1 MTGGVNAWE
10 GLRAEGAPES
20 GMTYFPDSAT
30 PGELLDL
37 AWHLEDGSR
46 RFYAEVAEVIK
57 DEEAAGLLASLATA
71 EEHHKDSLDGL
82 RNELFSS
89 VEKDAA
95 DGTGSFSEA
104 GIMEGGIK
112 VSDAIKWAS
121 DKDVKTI
128 LEFTISAEANAY
140 DLYIK
145 LGRKFDDERSKNIFT
160 VLSKEEMSH
169 LERMGALLEKKV

>member
-10 GLRAEGAPES
+10 GLRAEGPPES

-46 RFYAEVAEVIK
+46 RFYEAVAEGVK
-57 DEEAAGLLASLATA
+57 DDEAAALFTSLAVA
-71 EEHHKDSLDGL
+71 EEHHKASLDGL

-89 VEKDAA
+89 AENDIS
-95 DGTGSFSEA
+95 DETGSFSEA
-104 GIMEGGIK
+104 DIMEGGIK

-121 DKDVKTI
+121 DKDVKAI

-160 VLSKEEMSH
+160 VLSQEEKSH
-169 LERMGALLEKKV
+169 LERMGALLEKKI